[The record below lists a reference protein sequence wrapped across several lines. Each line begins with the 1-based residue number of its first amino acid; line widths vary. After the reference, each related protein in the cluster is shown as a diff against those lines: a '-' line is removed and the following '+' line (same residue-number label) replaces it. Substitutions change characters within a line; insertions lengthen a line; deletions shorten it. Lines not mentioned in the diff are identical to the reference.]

1 MNFMGI
7 YLSLSKDSLSKGK
20 MSYKI
25 MKDTKNKNMSISMN
39 INKYNGNARIIKLPL
54 KMSKINK
61 YNFLLNLK
69 VEMTASHLI
78 HSEIKSVNL

>member
-54 KMSKINK
+54 KTLKINK
-61 YNFLLNLK
+61 YSFLLNLK